1 MIDVIDVH
9 HIYINNFD
17 IFHIILGF
25 TKFYNLKF
33 SLIFDKK
40 ILKFP
45 SIQDIKMF
53 MKKHCKATTYNI
65 EGNFLMKVLFM
76 YF

>member
-17 IFHIILGF
+17 IFHVILRF

-33 SLIFDKK
+33 SLIFDK
-40 ILKFP
+40 IFSKFP
-45 SIQDIKMF
+45 STDSIKIS
-53 MKKHCKATTYNI
+53 MKKRCKATTYNI
-65 EGNFLMKVLFM
+65 EGNFLMKVIFILF
-76 YF
+76 